1 MEEIPNKGKGEGYKG
16 KGAWSWGKGVWAV
29 DGEEA
34 GDWKW
39 EQPEE
44 EKPGGSIGS
53 VGRDTERINI
63 DEEGYETVRRPRQ
76 RTLGQYLPE
85 IFAVEAEKS
94 GDGSKEELSKS
105 KEKQSKKSSAGAVV

>member
-1 MEEIPNKGKGEGYKG
+1 MFL
-16 KGAWSWGKGVWAV
+16 
-29 DGEEA
+29 

-44 EKPGGSIGS
+44 EKPAGSTGS
-53 VGRDTERINI
+53 VGRATERISI

-76 RTLGQYLPE
+76 RTLDQYMPE

-94 GDGSKEELSKS
+94 GDCSKEELSKS
-105 KEKQSKKSSAGAVV
+105 SQRAKRSCQGAKRSRR